1 MANINTNANTD
12 LFTLFKK
19 KNKKLFAG
27 GVFSKISNKFLIFP
41 VKEHFVILI
50 KDFDVTT

>member
-12 LFTLFKK
+12 LFTLLKK
-19 KNKKLFAG
+19 KTTISR
-27 GVFSKISNKFLIFP
+27 GVFPKISNKFLIFP